1 MTYNGKQLAALIKM
15 GIAMAAADGRFTDEE
30 KIAIAMEL
38 ANFGVDE
45 QIVPF
50 LLSSAQEMD
59 AAEAFTVL
67 SSMDTEQK
75 KYATGYLAV
84 IMAVDGIEESE
95 INMWKLISTLA
106 GFPPMTI
113 QQALEFWNNH

>member
-1 MTYNGKQLAALIKM
+1 MIYNGKQLAALVKM
-15 GIAMAAADGRFTDEE
+15 GIAMAAADGKFTDEE

-45 QIVPF
+45 QKAPI
-50 LLSSAQEMD
+50 LLMSAQDMD
-59 AAEAFTVL
+59 AGEAFSIL

-84 IMAVDGIEESE
+84 IMTVDGIAESE
-95 INMWKLISTLA
+95 IKMWKLISTLA
-106 GFPPMTI
+106 NFPPMNV
-113 QQALEFWNNH
+113 QEALEFWNNH